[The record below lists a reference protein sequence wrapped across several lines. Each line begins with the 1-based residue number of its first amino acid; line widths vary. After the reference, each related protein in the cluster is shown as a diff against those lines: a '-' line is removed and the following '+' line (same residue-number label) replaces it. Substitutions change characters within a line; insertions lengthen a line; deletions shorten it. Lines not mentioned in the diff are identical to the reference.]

1 MIQKLIMSEFVGEDE
16 GKLKGIPVD
25 ICGAKM
31 DPLDRSIQ
39 AKLINSG
46 ELLDAIPGALPV
58 YFESE
63 VEMKVEQLSG
73 AIIGGESQSIFW
85 LDTRNTTEQQNPPA
99 KSDLQQVFMIKT
111 SAELDDETAETME
124 SQIVTN
130 QDMFAFFTNFDHWVD
145 YVALSMWVLGLSSV
159 LLGVALIFVF
169 KGDEESDSKWG
180 VEPNDSITLSDND
193 LSELGTNEEPEDE
206 SRDSNQ
212 IQE

>member
-1 MIQKLIMSEFVGEDE
+1 
-16 GKLKGIPVD
+16 
-25 ICGAKM
+25 M

-73 AIIGGESQSIFW
+73 AIIGGQSQSIFW
-85 LDTRNTTEQQNPPA
+85 LDTRNTTEQQNPPV
-99 KSDLQQVFMIKT
+99 KSDLQQVFMIQT

-130 QDMFAFFTNFDHWVD
+130 QDMLAFFTNFDHWID
-145 YVALSMWVLGLSSV
+145 YVALSIWILGLTSL
-159 LLGVALIFVF
+159 LLGIVSVSYTHLRAHETV
-169 KGDEESDSKWG
+169 
-180 VEPNDSITLSDND
+180 
-193 LSELGTNEEPEDE
+193 
-206 SRDSNQ
+206 
-212 IQE
+212 